1 MVRRSIQCLILC
13 APQLCNTSKSG
24 TNSWITRP
32 LPRIHGPEPS
42 GGRCVPV
49 EWIDPDLRSHQL
61 CRTNQLCKFR
71 TFSRPIALSASCP
84 LRKEFSAWLSC
95 STGFATP
102 KDETP
107 LWCISSMPSQRL
119 NHPSPLA
126 TAGTASLV
134 ITILSRV
141 LKAHTIH
148 VHPEFVVGDEVPART
163 WPCCQCFP

>member
-24 TNSWITRP
+24 TNSWTTRP
-32 LPRIHGPEPS
+32 LPRIHGLEPS
-42 GGRCVPV
+42 GGRRVPV

-71 TFSRPIALSASCP
+71 TFSHPIALSASCP
-84 LRKEFSAWLSC
+84 FRKEFSAWLSC

-107 LWCISSMPSQRL
+107 LWCIL
-119 NHPSPLA
+119 NAFTTAQSPESPRHRWHSFISDYYSCPCWFS
-126 TAGTASLV
+126 TAKQPG
-134 ITILSRV
+134 RE
-141 LKAHTIH
+141 IH
-148 VHPEFVVGDEVPART
+148 
-163 WPCCQCFP
+163 